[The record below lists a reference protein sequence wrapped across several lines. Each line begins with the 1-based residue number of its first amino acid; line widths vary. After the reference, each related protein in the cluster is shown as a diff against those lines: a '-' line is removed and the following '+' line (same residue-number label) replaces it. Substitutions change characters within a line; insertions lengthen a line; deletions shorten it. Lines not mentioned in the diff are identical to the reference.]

1 MKISIVVALSTVM
14 VVGASPDWADE
25 EEEQEKIPAHSK
37 EWTDHNSSDPGAKS
51 ATDDLANLV
60 VLCAADHQSDEFKRA
75 WSAYLQKHNPDRD
88 EVSRLT
94 NEVLAGA
101 EKLKSET
108 ERSKNWKGEAIM
120 IMHEAS
126 SARFRKA
133 RDQS

>member
-1 MKISIVVALSTVM
+1 MKISMVLALSTVM
-14 VVGASPDWADE
+14 VVGASPGWADE
-25 EEEQEKIPAHSK
+25 EEQIENLTHSK

-51 ATDDLANLV
+51 AMDDLANLV

-94 NEVLAGA
+94 NEVLTGA
-101 EKLKSET
+101 EKRKSEA

>member
-14 VVGASPDWADE
+14 VVGASPAWADE
-25 EEEQEKIPAHSK
+25 EEQKENLAHSK
-37 EWTDHNSSDPGAKS
+37 EWTDHNSSDPGAES
-51 ATDDLANLV
+51 AIDDLASLV

-108 ERSKNWKGEAIM
+108 ARSKNWKGEAIM